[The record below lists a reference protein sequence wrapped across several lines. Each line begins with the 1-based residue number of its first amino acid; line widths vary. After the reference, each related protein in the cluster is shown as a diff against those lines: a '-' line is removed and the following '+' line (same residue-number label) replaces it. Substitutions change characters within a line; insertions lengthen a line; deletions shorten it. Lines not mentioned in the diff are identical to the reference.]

1 MSAAQKAI
9 DTAQFSAHLRSR
21 AIDIDGR
28 RLLITRLAGSDQEA
42 DLTAPT
48 NCGGFGR
55 VRHFRLKTSAGWPQ
69 NPLPIVPACNALG
82 LPVPEMMEAQ
92 VFQNAACAW
101 RCWYCFVPY
110 NLLRAD
116 SRTSEWFT
124 AEQLVELYRK
134 EAGVPPLIDLS
145 GGSPD
150 LVPEWVPWMMRALTA
165 AGLDRSTYLWSD
177 DNLSTTYLLDN
188 LSDADR
194 ELMQSYPNYGRVC
207 CFKGF
212 DARSFAFNTRAAE
225 EDFDRQFEI
234 MRRVLTLGLD
244 VYGYVTLTSPESDAL
259 ADHMARFV
267 DRLQQMDVNLP
278 LRLIPLE
285 IRQFNPV
292 TSRMDDQRRASLN
305 VQQDAIAAW
314 NFELESRFDAELR
327 TSAITTVPLH
337 SRLQ

>member
-1 MSAAQKAI
+1 
-9 DTAQFSAHLRSR
+9 
-21 AIDIDGR
+21 
-28 RLLITRLAGSDQEA
+28 
-42 DLTAPT
+42 
-48 NCGGFGR
+48 
-55 VRHFRLKTSAGWPQ
+55 
-69 NPLPIVPACNALG
+69 
-82 LPVPEMMEAQ
+82 
-92 VFQNAACAW
+92 
-101 RCWYCFVPY
+101 
-110 NLLRAD
+110 
-116 SRTSEWFT
+116 
-124 AEQLVELYRK
+124 
-134 EAGVPPLIDLS
+134 
-145 GGSPD
+145 
-150 LVPEWVPWMMRALTA
+150 
-165 AGLDRSTYLWSD
+165 
-177 DNLSTTYLLDN
+177 
-188 LSDADR
+188 
-194 ELMQSYPNYGRVC
+194 
-207 CFKGF
+207 
-212 DARSFAFNTRAAE
+212 
-225 EDFDRQFEI
+225 